1 MKDIL
6 HCDLNSFFA
15 SVECLKRPE
24 LKNIPMAV
32 CGDPN
37 IRHGIILAKNEI
49 AKKYNIQTAETIYQ
63 AQKKCKNLVLVQG
76 YYPDYV
82 KYSKLVNEVYLKY
95 TDRVE
100 PCSIDESFLDVTYS
114 KFLFGSPY
122 EIAYKIKEEIKN
134 NIGLT
139 ISVGVSYNRVL
150 AKMGSDFKKPDA
162 ITVFTK
168 ENFKKYLWDRP
179 VNELILVGK
188 STYSELLK
196 MRIKT
201 IGDLARYDVY
211 KLSKK
216 FGKLG
221 VTIHDYANG
230 IDSDF
235 VKLYEK
241 KHESKSISKG
251 ITLKSDTDDLEY
263 LFVIIKKISGDIA
276 RSLRD
281 KGVKCNVISLT
292 LKDENFNVTSRQR
305 QISSTDLY
313 QEIAE
318 TAILLLRENYS
329 KATKIRMITVS
340 VVVENCINEQIKFDS
355 FFNVQSKKNEKIEKA
370 TMVLDSI
377 TKKYGED
384 KINFA
389 SIFTKK

>member
-1 MKDIL
+1 M
-6 HCDLNSFFA
+6 S
-15 SVECLKRPE
+15 
-24 LKNIPMAV
+24 
-32 CGDPN
+32 
-37 IRHGIILAKNEI
+37 
-49 AKKYNIQTAETIYQ
+49 
-63 AQKKCKNLVLVQG
+63 
-76 YYPDYV
+76 
-82 KYSKLVNEVYLKY
+82 
-95 TDRVE
+95 RV
-100 PCSIDESFLDVTYS
+100 SML
-114 KFLFGSPY
+114 
-122 EIAYKIKEEIKN
+122 
-134 NIGLT
+134 
-139 ISVGVSYNRVL
+139 
-150 AKMGSDFKKPDA
+150 
-162 ITVFTK
+162 ITVSSR
-168 ENFKKYLWDRP
+168 KK
-179 VNELILVGK
+179 I
-188 STYSELLK
+188 SE
-196 MRIKT
+196 
-201 IGDLARYDVY
+201 
-211 KLSKK
+211 
-216 FGKLG
+216 
-221 VTIHDYANG
+221 
-230 IDSDF
+230 F

-251 ITLKSDTDDLEY
+251 ITLKSDTDDVEY

-281 KGVKCNVISLT
+281 KGIKCNVISLT
-292 LKDENFNVTSRQR
+292 LKDENFNVTNRQR